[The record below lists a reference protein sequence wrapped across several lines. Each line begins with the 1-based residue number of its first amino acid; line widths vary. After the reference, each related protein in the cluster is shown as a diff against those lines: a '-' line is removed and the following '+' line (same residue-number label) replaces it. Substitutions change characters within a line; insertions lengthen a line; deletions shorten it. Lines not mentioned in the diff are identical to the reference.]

1 MGVQESHEL
10 AQLETRRQKL
20 RAELGTRASARDD
33 AIKAHDAVLCKLQ
46 AVEKS
51 IETLLRQAEKPVVTE
66 HAMLRYLEQV
76 HGLDLE
82 ALQKEILSDTRVDAI
97 NTLKTCRL
105 PLGAGN
111 QVLVVEKRAVRNVVA
126 ESRKTSKTP
135 APQSNAKPAPRGP
148 KPAQRR
154 RESRD
159 EGPNR

>member
-33 AIKAHDAVLCKLQ
+33 AIKAHDAALCKLQ

-51 IETLLRQAEKPVVTE
+51 IETLLRQAEKPVITE

-82 ALQKEILSDTRVDAI
+82 ALQKEMLGETGVAAI
-97 NTLKTCRL
+97 NTLKTCRI
-105 PLGAGN
+105 PLGQGN
-111 QVLVVEKRAVRNVVA
+111 QVLVVEKRAVRNVVT
-126 ESRKTSKTP
+126 ESRKTSK
-135 APQSNAKPAPRGP
+135 ASLPQSNAKPSPRGP

-154 RESRD
+154 RESQD
-159 EGPNR
+159 DGPSR